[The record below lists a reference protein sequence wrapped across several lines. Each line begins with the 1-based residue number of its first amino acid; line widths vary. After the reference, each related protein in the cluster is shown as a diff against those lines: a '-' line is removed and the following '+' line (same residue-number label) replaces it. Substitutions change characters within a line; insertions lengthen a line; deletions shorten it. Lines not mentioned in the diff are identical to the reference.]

1 MNMTCEDAPQT
12 GYRCQVM
19 AIVTLIVF
27 ILGALPSIGMAET
40 EQHFYLCSS
49 LVETSAVGEQTA
61 LGWPVYIKLTAV
73 GSRSFEAYTEAN
85 VGTILRIMVG
95 SREFARATIRAPIST
110 GSIQRAFESR
120 DEALAWQ
127 VTLAGKL
134 PEAPCG
140 VRS

>member
-1 MNMTCEDAPQT
+1 MNMTCEDARQT

-19 AIVTLIVF
+19 AIMTLIVF
-27 ILGALPSIGMAET
+27 ILGALPAIGLAET

-49 LVETSAVGEQTA
+49 YVETSAVGEQTA

-95 SREFARATIRAPIST
+95 SREFERATIRAPIST
-110 GSIQRAFESR
+110 GSIQRAFESQ

-127 VTLAGKL
+127 GTLAGKL
-134 PEAPCG
+134 PAAPCG
-140 VRS
+140 IRN